1 VLSVP
6 AASSRASRVIVFVAA
21 LAGAMLT
28 ARLGLWQL
36 DRAAQKEA
44 MQASLD
50 ARAGLPVV
58 GAAELAATAR
68 GAADVVYRTVRL
80 RGHWLPERT
89 VYLDNR
95 PYNDRAGFVVVTP
108 FQWPGGAV
116 LVQRG
121 WVARDNNVRTR
132 LPAVG
137 APPGELELTGRIA
150 PPPPRLY
157 EFSAA
162 ASGPIRQNLDPASY
176 SREIGLALL
185 PVSIQ
190 QDDASPADGLL
201 RNWPRPAVDVYT
213 HYGYVFQWWALCA
226 LITGLYVWHQL
237 IRPRLARAAR

>member
-1 VLSVP
+1 MVVL
-6 AASSRASRVIVFVAA
+6 VAA
-21 LAGAMLT
+21 LVGAGVT

-44 MQASLD
+44 TQASLD
-50 ARAGLPVV
+50 TRAWLPAV
-58 GAAELAATAR
+58 GAAELASTSR
-68 GAADVVYRTVRL
+68 GGADMLYRRVRL
-80 RGHWLPERT
+80 RGRWLPERT

-95 PYNDRAGFVVVTP
+95 QQNERAGFVVVTP
-108 FQWPGGAV
+108 FQWPGGAA

-132 LPAVG
+132 LPAVVT
-137 APPGELELTGRIA
+137 PPGELELTGRIA
-150 PPPPRLY
+150 PPPSRLY
-157 EFSAA
+157 EFSAP

-185 PVSIQ
+185 PVSVQ
-190 QDDASPADGLL
+190 QDDAAPADGLL

-213 HYGYVFQWWALCA
+213 HYGYAFQWWALCA

-237 IRPRLARAAR
+237 IRPRLVRAAR

>member
-6 AASSRASRVIVFVAA
+6 AAPSRAGRIVVLVAA
-21 LAGAMLT
+21 LAGAALA

-50 ARAGLPVV
+50 ARAGLPEV

-68 GAADVVYRTVRL
+68 SAADLLYRTVRL
-80 RGHWLPERT
+80 RGRWLPERT

-95 PYNDRAGFVVVTP
+95 QMNERAGFIVITP

-121 WVARDNNVRTR
+121 WAARDNNVRTR
-132 LPAVG
+132 LPAVVT
-137 APPGELELTGRIA
+137 PPGELELTGRIA

-185 PVSIQ
+185 PVSIL
-190 QDDASPADGLL
+190 QDDAAPADGLL
-201 RNWPRPAVDVYT
+201 RKWPPPAVDVYT
-213 HYGYVFQWWALCA
+213 HYGYAFQWWALCA

-237 IRPRLARAAR
+237 FRPRLVRAAR